1 MAALMPLL
9 VDSSTP
15 DPGVV
20 ERHPL
25 AAEAVD
31 RLRPFWPQL
40 ARESPESRSG

>member
-1 MAALMPLL
+1 MAALMPVL

-25 AAEAVD
+25 ASEALE
-31 RLRPFWPQL
+31 RLRPFWPAL
-40 ARESPESRSG
+40 ATGSPESRSG